1 MLYNEVLTCFP
12 ALFVEFLSLLVHV
25 NFQVVVSSEQPR
37 SVSKS
42 PSVFVSAVLPHSDSR
57 GGGSSVCGG
66 PTPHLVMNQ
75 QLPSSRTGPQGPSTK
90 ITKVRL
96 Q

>member
-1 MLYNEVLTCFP
+1 LLYNELLTCFLI
-12 ALFVEFLSLLVHV
+12 LFVQFHHLLVHI
-25 NFQVVVSSEQPR
+25 NFQVVVSSEQPP

-57 GGGSSVCGG
+57 GGVSSVRGG

-75 QLPSSRTGPQGPSTK
+75 QPPSSRTGPQGPSTK